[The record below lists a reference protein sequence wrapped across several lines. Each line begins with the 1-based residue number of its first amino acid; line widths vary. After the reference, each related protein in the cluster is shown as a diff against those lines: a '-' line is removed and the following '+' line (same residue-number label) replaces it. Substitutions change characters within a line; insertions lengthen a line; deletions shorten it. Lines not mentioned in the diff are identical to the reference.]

1 MKAILIGHEFSEGIS
16 KKTNKPYAIGRL
28 YAAVKLDSA
37 NGNAK
42 GAMGAQYDTT
52 PEVVRSI
59 AHNSLPLEVELEIE
73 EVMRFGNKESRVVGV
88 KPLQRAAAGTA
99 MKAA

>member
-1 MKAILIGHEFSEGIS
+1 MKALLIGHEFSEGIS
-16 KKTNKPYAIGRL
+16 KKTGKGYAIGRL
-28 YAAVKLDSA
+28 YAAVKLDAA

-52 PEVVRSI
+52 PEIVRSI
-59 AHNSLPLEVELEIE
+59 AHNPLPLEVELEIE

-88 KPLQRAAAGTA
+88 KPIQRATGTA
-99 MKAA
+99 MKAAA

>member
-1 MKAILIGHEFSEGIS
+1 MKALLIGHEFSEGIS
-16 KKTNKPYAIGRL
+16 KKTGKGFAIGRL
-28 YAAVKLDSA
+28 YAAVKLDSP

-88 KPLQRAAAGTA
+88 KPVQRAATGTA